1 MTTLETR
8 ADAGPGGMAV
18 AGGSVTETR
27 STGVAGAWDHG
38 FMRSPAASP
47 SMIGRESELAQLRS
61 ALADTLLGLPQG
73 VVVSGEAGIGKTRL
87 LEEFL
92 AEASNQ
98 ALVATGQCVDLGTV
112 GAPYAPIKGV
122 LRSLVGQLGADV
134 VLAAGGPGRD
144 ALTALLPELG
154 SPDRDTADTGLNR
167 LHETVAVVLETVSL
181 TSPVVVVIED
191 LHWADDATLNLLR
204 FLLRGL
210 NKGRILVILSFRTE
224 DVPRGHPLRGLM
236 SELER
241 SRSVRR
247 IEVQRLNRSEVQ
259 RQVQEIL
266 GTLPDE
272 EAFDSVFSRSEG
284 IPFFVE
290 ELVGFDETCEGDL
303 PWTLRE
309 LLLARYE
316 RLSDDTQHFLRLLS
330 AGGVRVEHGLL
341 VQVYHGDADVLDRA
355 AREAVFANILVADDR
370 GYAFRHALVR
380 EAIHTDLLPGE
391 RTRFHTR
398 FAEALEA
405 VAGERRV
412 ATEISYH
419 WLSAHDIPK
428 AFAASL
434 AAMTEARATYAYGTA
449 ARMGERAL
457 ELWDQ
462 VPDAETVANRKK
474 IDLLAQTASALRNA
488 GEGER
493 SLAMVDVALQECP
506 RDEAFRYARLLR
518 DKAMYLGNVGKPG
531 SIPLLREAL
540 DLVPPGSTG
549 FAGTSGLAGS
559 TLTAAELRS
568 ALLTALAGRLMIEA
582 RFPEAVVVAAQALDE
597 ALAAGSDRHASI
609 ASNIYG
615 AALIDTGNFD
625 EGHRHLENALRLAES
640 DTSAMLR
647 YRVNASDAEYLLG
660 HYTEALRIAELGI
673 ARAHELGVERSS
685 GIILQSNA
693 VDPLIA
699 LGDWEEADRLIDRA
713 LTLLPSP
720 AFSAYLLRARIFLLL
735 WRGDPDAAARF
746 YRGTRATFVSLGE
759 VEMQIK
765 LGVAR
770 VAAELS
776 LAQNDARQAWA
787 DVSVLLGPDH
797 RPYPGYEVPLLATA
811 ARTLAALRASSDP
824 LPAAEDA
831 AAEARLRELAAEMA
845 FWPTS
850 GLWGSVFEAELSGV
864 DACGSDPAAWQRAVD
879 TVADD
884 PAAPAHLHAYVLLRL
899 GRALAESADRA
910 AAASALQ
917 TAIAEADLLGAG
929 LVSTE
934 ARAVAARAGISLE
947 GGRAKPATDASE
959 LTARERQVLEL
970 IAQGLSNRQIGERLF
985 ISAKTASVHVS
996 AILRKLGASSRT
1008 EAAFLAR
1015 QLA

>member
-1 MTTLETR
+1 
-8 ADAGPGGMAV
+8 
-18 AGGSVTETR
+18 
-27 STGVAGAWDHG
+27 
-38 FMRSPAASP
+38 
-47 SMIGRESELAQLRS
+47 MIGRESELAQLRS

-73 VVVSGEAGIGKTRL
+73 VLVSGEAGIGKTRL

-92 AEASNQ
+92 ASASEE
-98 ALVATGQCVDLGTV
+98 ALVLTGQCVDLGAV

-122 LRSLVGQLGADV
+122 LRSLVSQIGADT
-134 VLAAGGPGRD
+134 VLEAGGPGRG

-154 SPDRDTADTGLNR
+154 DADLDRSGTGLNR

-181 TSPVVVVIED
+181 TTPVVVVIED

-210 NKGRILVILSFRTE
+210 SRGRILVVLSVRTE
-224 DVPRGHPLRGLM
+224 DVPRGHPLRGLI

-241 SRSVRR
+241 SRSITR
-247 IEVQRLNRSEVQ
+247 IEVQRLSRPEVQ
-259 RQVQEIL
+259 RQVHEIL
-266 GTLPDE
+266 GTLPDD

-316 RLSDDTQHFLRLLS
+316 RLSDDTQHVLRLLS
-330 AGGVRVEHGLL
+330 AGGVRVDHELL
-341 VQVYHGDADVLDRA
+341 MTVYHGDADVLDRA
-355 AREAVFANILVADDR
+355 AREAVLANILLADER
-370 GYAFRHALVR
+370 SYAFRHALVR
-380 EAIHTDLLPGE
+380 EAIHADLLPGE

-405 VAGERRV
+405 VADERRV

-419 WLSAHDIPK
+419 WLAAHDAAK
-428 AFAASL
+428 AFPASL
-434 AAMTEARATYAYGTA
+434 RAMSEARATYAYGTA
-449 ARMGERAL
+449 AQMGERAL

-474 IDLLAQTASALRNA
+474 IDLIAQTASALRNA

-493 SLAMVDVALQECP
+493 SLAMVNLALQECP
-506 RDEAFRYARLLR
+506 RDDAFRYARLLR
-518 DKAMYLGNVGKPG
+518 DKAMYLGNMGKPG
-531 SIPLLREAL
+531 SIELLREAL
-540 DLVPPGSTG
+540 ELVPPGSTG
-549 FAGTSGLAGS
+549 LAGTSGLAGS
-559 TLTAAELRS
+559 TLTATELRS
-568 ALLTALAGRLMIEA
+568 AMLTGLAGRLMIEA
-582 RFPEAVVVAAQALDE
+582 RFTEGASVALEGLEEAR
-597 ALAAGSDRHASI
+597 AAGSDRHASI

-615 AALIDTGNFD
+615 AAMIDSGRIE
-625 EGHRHLENALRLAES
+625 EGYRHLENARRLAES

-660 HYTEALRIAELGI
+660 HYPEALRIAELGI
-673 ARAHELGVERSS
+673 AFAHELGVERST

-699 LGDWEEADRLIDRA
+699 LGDWERAERLVARA

-720 AFSAYLLRARIFLLL
+720 VFNAYLQRARIFLMM
-735 WRGDPDAAARF
+735 WRGDVAGAAKLYKGLRSGFLAL
-746 YRGTRATFVSLGE
+746 AQ
-759 VEMQIK
+759 VEMQVE
-765 LGVAR
+765 LGHAR
-770 VAAELS
+770 MAAELN
-776 LAQNDARQAWA
+776 LERGDPKQAWA
-787 DVSVLLGPDH
+787 DVSVLLGDDH
-797 RPYPGYEVPLLATA
+797 RQYPGYDLPLLAAA
-811 ARTLAALRASSDP
+811 ARVLAVLRAGGDT
-824 LPAAEDA
+824 LPAGEDA
-831 AAEARLRELAAEMA
+831 AAEARMRELADELD

-850 GLWGSVFEAELSGV
+850 PVWIPLFRAELSGT
-864 DACGSDPAAWQRAVD
+864 DGTGTDPDAWQRAVD
-879 TVADD
+879 AVAGNT
-884 PAAPAHLHAYVLLRL
+884 AAPAHLHAYVLLRL
-899 GRALAESADRA
+899 GRAHAESGDRA
-910 AAASALQ
+910 EAASALQ
-917 TAIAEADLLGAG
+917 AAIAEAGLLGAG
-929 LVSTE
+929 LVSAQ
-934 ARAVAARAGISLE
+934 ARAVAARAGIPLD
-947 GGRAKPATDASE
+947 GGQPKPVTDATE

-970 IAQGLSNRQIGERLF
+970 IAQGLSNKQIGEQLF

-1015 QLA
+1015 ELV

>member
-1 MTTLETR
+1 
-8 ADAGPGGMAV
+8 
-18 AGGSVTETR
+18 
-27 STGVAGAWDHG
+27 
-38 FMRSPAASP
+38 
-47 SMIGRESELAQLRS
+47 MIGRESELAQLRS

-92 AEASNQ
+92 ARASKQ
-98 ALVATGQCVDLGTV
+98 ALVLPGQCVDLGAV

-122 LRSLVGQLGADV
+122 LRSLISQIGADA
-134 VLAAGGPGRD
+134 VLEAGGPGRD

-154 SPDRDTADTGLNR
+154 NPDRDTAGTGLNR

-210 NKGRILVILSFRTE
+210 SSGRILVVLSFRTE
-224 DVPRGHPLRGLM
+224 DVPRGHPLRGLI

-241 SRSVRR
+241 SRSVSR
-247 IEVQRLNRSEVQ
+247 IDLPRLNRSEV
-259 RQVQEIL
+259 RSQVQGIL

-330 AGGVRVEHGLL
+330 AGGVRVEHDLL
-341 VQVYHGDADVLDRA
+341 VQVYYGDAEVLDRA

-370 GYAFRHALVR
+370 SYAFRHALVR
-380 EAIHTDLLPGE
+380 EAIHADLLPGE

-419 WLSAHDIPK
+419 WLLAHDIAK
-428 AFAASL
+428 AFPASL
-434 AAMTEARATYAYGTA
+434 SAMSEARATYAYGTA
-449 ARMGERAL
+449 AQMGERAL

-462 VPDAETVANRKK
+462 VPDAESVAKRKK
-474 IDLLAQTASALRNA
+474 IDLIAQTASALRNA

-493 SLAMVDVALQECP
+493 SLAMIDLALQECP
-506 RDEAFRYARLLR
+506 RDEALRYARLLR
-518 DKAMYLGNVGKPG
+518 DKAMYLGNIGKPG

-549 FAGTSGLAGS
+549 FAGTSGLGGS

-582 RFPEAVVVAAQALDE
+582 RFVESVDVAAEALE
-597 ALAAGSDRHASI
+597 AALAAGSDRHASI

-615 AALIDTGNFD
+615 AALIDTGEIDKGF
-625 EGHRHLENALRLAES
+625 EHLENARRLAES

-660 HYTEALRIAELGI
+660 HYSEALRIAEVGI

-699 LGDWEEADRLIDRA
+699 LGDWDQADRLIDRA
-713 LTLLPSP
+713 LTLVPAP

-735 WRGDPDAAARF
+735 WRGETDAAAKL
-746 YRGTRATFVSLGE
+746 YRSTRSTFVALGE

-770 VAAELS
+770 VAAELL
-776 LAQNDARQAWA
+776 LARQDPAQAWA
-787 DVSVLLGPDH
+787 DLSPLVAPDH
-797 RPYPGYEVPLLATA
+797 RPYPGYELPLIATA
-811 ARTLAALRASSDP
+811 ARALAAIRTGSNP
-824 LPAAEDA
+824 LPAAEAA
-831 AAEARLRELAAEMA
+831 AAEAGMRELAAGMA

-850 GLWGSVFEAELSGV
+850 DLWMSVFDAELSGPSG
-864 DACGSDPAAWQRAVD
+864 AGNDPVSWRRAVD
-879 TVADD
+879 AVAD
-884 PAAPAHLHAYVLLRL
+884 PAAPAHLRAYAQLRL
-899 GRALAESADRA
+899 GRALAESGDRA

-929 LVSTE
+929 LVSAE
-934 ARAVAARAGISLE
+934 AHAVAERAGIPLD
-947 GGRAKPATDASE
+947 GDHAKPAADATE

-1015 QLA
+1015 ELV

>member
-1 MTTLETR
+1 MPGEAT
-8 ADAGPGGMAV
+8 AAGSAVSVGHMAE
-18 AGGSVTETR
+18 SR
-27 STGVAGAWDHG
+27 STGVGGAWHDEG
-38 FMRSPAASP
+38 MRSPAASP

-73 VVVSGEAGIGKTRL
+73 VIVSGEAGIGKTRL

-92 AEASNQ
+92 ASASAE
-98 ALVATGQCVDLGTV
+98 ALVLTGQCVDLGAV

-122 LRSLVGQLGADV
+122 LRSLVSQLGAEA
-134 VLAAGGPGRD
+134 VLDAGGPGRG

-154 SPDRDTADTGLNR
+154 DADLDREGTGLNR
-167 LHETVAVVLETVSL
+167 LHETVAVVLETVSV
-181 TSPVVVVIED
+181 TTPVVVVIED

-210 NKGRILVILSFRTE
+210 SRGRILIVLSFRTE
-224 DVPRGHPLRGLM
+224 DVPRGHPLRGLI

-241 SRSVRR
+241 SRSVSRVD
-247 IEVQRLNRSEVQ
+247 VQRLSRAEVQ
-259 RQVQEIL
+259 RQVHEIL

-272 EAFDSVFSRSEG
+272 EAFDSVFARSEG

-316 RLSDDTQHFLRLLS
+316 RLSDDTQHVLRLLS
-330 AGGVRVEHGLL
+330 AGGVRVAHDLL
-341 VQVYHGDADVLDRA
+341 VQVYLDDADILDRA

-370 GYAFRHALVR
+370 SYAFRHALVR

-405 VAGERRV
+405 DAGGRRV

-419 WLSAHDIPK
+419 WLAAHDLAK
-428 AFAASL
+428 AFPASL

-449 ARMGERAL
+449 AQMGERAL

-462 VPDAETVANRKK
+462 IPDAEGVANRKK
-474 IDLLAQTASALRNA
+474 IDLIAQTASALRNA

-493 SLAMVDVALQECP
+493 SLAMVDLALQECP

-518 DKAMYLGNVGKPG
+518 DKAMYLGNIGKPG

-540 DLVPPGSTG
+540 ELVPPGSTG
-549 FAGTSGLAGS
+549 FAGTSGLAGT

-582 RFPEAVVVAAQALDE
+582 RFSEAVGVAAQALDE
-597 ALAAGSDRHASI
+597 AQAAGSDRHASI

-615 AALIDTGNFD
+615 AALIDSGEID
-625 EGHRHLENALRLAES
+625 VGYVHLENAHRLAET

-660 HYTEALRIAELGI
+660 HYSEALRIAELGI

-699 LGDWEEADRLIDRA
+699 LGDWERADRLVDRA

-720 AFSAYLLRARIFLLL
+720 VFNAYLQRARIFLMM
-735 WRGDPDAAARF
+735 WRGDVEGAAKL
-746 YRGTRATFVSLGE
+746 YRGLRAAFLALAQ
-759 VEMQIK
+759 VEMQVK
-765 LGVAR
+765 LGHAR
-770 VAAELS
+770 MAAELA
-776 LAQNDARQAWA
+776 LARDDARQAWSE
-787 DVSVLLGPDH
+787 VSVLFGDDH
-797 RPYPGYEVPLLATA
+797 RPYPGYDLPLLATA
-811 ARTLAALRASSDP
+811 ARTLAAFRSSSDP
-824 LPAAEDA
+824 LPAAEAA
-831 AAEARLRELAAEMA
+831 AAESRMRELAAA
-845 FWPTS
+845 LSFWPTS
-850 GLWGSVFEAELSGV
+850 ALWMSVFDAELSGLNGNDPDAWQAAV
-864 DACGSDPAAWQRAVD
+864 DA
-879 TVADD
+879 VADD
-884 PAAPAHLHAYVLLRL
+884 AAAPAHQHAYVLLRL
-899 GRALAESADRA
+899 GRALAESGDRA
-910 AAASALQ
+910 GAASALQ

-929 LVSTE
+929 LVTTD
-934 ARAVAARAGISLE
+934 ARAVAARAGIPLD
-947 GGRAKPATDASE
+947 GVHAKQTTDAGE

-970 IAQGLSNRQIGERLF
+970 IAQGLTNRQIGEQLF

>member
-1 MTTLETR
+1 
-8 ADAGPGGMAV
+8 
-18 AGGSVTETR
+18 
-27 STGVAGAWDHG
+27 
-38 FMRSPAASP
+38 
-47 SMIGRESELAQLRS
+47 MIGRESELAQLRS

-92 AEASNQ
+92 AQASTE
-98 ALVATGQCVDLGTV
+98 ALVLPGQCVDLGAV

-122 LRSLVGQLGADV
+122 LRSLISQIGADA
-134 VLAAGGPGRD
+134 VLEAGGPGRD

-154 SPDRDTADTGLNR
+154 SPDRDTSGTGLNR

-210 NKGRILVILSFRTE
+210 SRGRILVILSFRTE
-224 DVPRGHPLRGLM
+224 DVPRGHPLRGLI

-241 SRSVRR
+241 SRSVSR
-247 IEVQRLNRSEVQ
+247 IDVQRLTRLEVQ
-259 RQVQEIL
+259 RQVHEIL
-266 GTLPDE
+266 GTLPDDD
-272 EAFDSVFSRSEG
+272 AFDSVFARSEG

-316 RLSDDTQHFLRLLS
+316 RLSDETQHVLRLLS
-330 AGGVRVEHGLL
+330 AGGVRVDHDLL

-370 GYAFRHALVR
+370 SYAFRHALVR
-380 EAIHTDLLPGE
+380 EAIHADLLPGE

-405 VAGERRV
+405 VADERRV

-419 WLSAHDIPK
+419 WLAAHDAAK

-434 AAMTEARATYAYGTA
+434 RAMVEARATYAYGTA

-457 ELWDQ
+457 ELWEQ
-462 VPDAETVANRKK
+462 IPDAETVANRKK
-474 IDLLAQTASALRNA
+474 IDLIAQTASALRNA

-493 SLAMVDVALQECP
+493 SLAMVDLALEECP
-506 RDEAFRYARLLR
+506 REEAFRYARLLR
-518 DKAMYLGNVGKPG
+518 DKANYLGNIGKPG
-531 SIPLLREAL
+531 AIPLLQEAL
-540 DLVPPGSTG
+540 ELVPPGSSG
-549 FAGTSGLAGS
+549 FAGTSGLGGS
-559 TLTAAELRS
+559 TLSAAELRS

-582 RFPEAVVVAAQALDE
+582 RFPEAVEVAAQGLDE
-597 ALAAGSDRHASI
+597 ALATGSDRHASI

-615 AALIDTGNFD
+615 AALIDSGD
-625 EGHRHLENALRLAES
+625 IEQGYMHLDNALRFAET

-660 HYTEALRIAELGI
+660 HYPEALRIAEVGI

-699 LGDWEEADRLIDRA
+699 LGDWDRAERLVDRA
-713 LTLLPSP
+713 LTLLPTP
-720 AFSAYLLRARIFLLL
+720 VFNAYLQRARIFLMM
-735 WRGDPDAAARF
+735 WRGDVEGAAKL
-746 YRGTRATFVSLGE
+746 YRGLRSGFLALAQ
-759 VEMQIK
+759 VEMQVER
-765 LGVAR
+765 GHAR
-770 VAAELS
+770 MAAELS
-776 LAQNDARQAWA
+776 LERRDPKQAWA
-787 DVSVLLGPDH
+787 EVSVLLSEDH
-797 RPYPGYEVPLLATA
+797 RPYPGYDLPLLATA
-811 ARTLAALRASSDP
+811 ARVLAVLRSGENT
-824 LPAAEDA
+824 LPAVDDA
-831 AAEARLRELAAEMA
+831 TAEARMRELADRIS

-850 GLWGSVFEAELSGV
+850 SVWIPVFSAELSGPGGTGNDP
-864 DACGSDPAAWQRAVD
+864 DAWRRAVD
-879 TVADD
+879 AVAGNA
-884 PAAPAHLHAYVLLRL
+884 AAPAHLHPYVLLRL
-899 GRALAESADRA
+899 GRALAESGDRA
-910 AAASALQ
+910 DAASALQ
-917 TAIAEADLLGAG
+917 AAIAEAELLGAG
-929 LVSTE
+929 LISTE
-934 ARAVAARAGISLE
+934 AHAVSARAGVPLD
-947 GGRAKPATDASE
+947 GGAVKPAADATE

-1015 QLA
+1015 ELV